1 MRIIIFSVLILVM
14 AIASDS
20 SAQSGS
26 RGGIGGGGGSSI
38 GGGGGSFGGGG
49 GSFGGSSFGSGRLS
63 RTQRLIQA
71 QQEQQYFQQQ
81 AQLAAAA
88 QAENAKQ
95 QRKQTLAQLAQ
106 KQNQSTN
113 SRLYRLAF
121 AEAKKDFQNLR
132 SKRVSPQQL
141 GTLQQPFRLTRK
153 DIDRDN
159 KTAHWPEGFENEQF
173 EELVQ
178 KVDMSI
184 MESAIKDAE
193 SAALF
198 LQDLNTLSTA
208 LNTIAASGEI
218 DIRSYAKARRFIT
231 GLANEILV
239 TDLVM

>member
-1 MRIIIFSVLILVM
+1 MM
-14 AIASDS
+14 AITADS

-38 GGGGGSFGGGG
+38 TGGGGGGGSFGNGNL
-49 GSFGGSSFGSGRLS
+49 GSGGRLS

-71 QQEQQYFQQQ
+71 QQQQQFLQQQ
-81 AQLAAAA
+81 AQFAAAA

-113 SRLYRLAF
+113 ARLYRLAF

-153 DIDRDN
+153 DIDRDK
-159 KTAHWPEGFENEQF
+159 KTTHWPEGLETKQF

-184 MESAIKDAE
+184 MDSAIQDTESAT
-193 SAALF
+193 LF
-198 LQDLNTLSTA
+198 LQDLNSLSNA
-208 LNTIAASGEI
+208 LNTVAASGEI

-239 TDLVM
+239 TDLIM